1 MKRIIF
7 ILLLTLAV
15 NAVLIQTV
23 LTENDLFKNLIR
35 VGILGLSLF
44 FMVITKQRIYVSV
57 IFLLCISGILLLT
70 RGNSDQLTYIFIF
83 LFIHSFVLI
92 DSKRIEKYLLVS
104 SFASLALV
112 FVFLFLGI
120 TENTVLDFRNR
131 MTFGVAGVPFFYN
144 LVYGFFTLWVLYSQK
159 YYTKYKWLVILISL
173 GASTYFFQ
181 VTDVR
186 GGYFSFLAF
195 LALIFIVK
203 WTKKLSIARLI
214 VATIPVISI
223 GVALYIASLSNN
235 INMNLTLSLRPILL
249 ANFFESL
256 NWTDVLLST
265 SVKALDQVNIVDN
278 SYLHLLVGGGLIISL
293 FIGYLFYKAVL
304 NLYKHK
310 KYVEIAFI
318 ISTSLY
324 FNMESIMVR
333 VENMFIIYFW
343 YLIIKY
349 SITKVEVEPETVHEV
364 KQKRRLFKR
373 YKIVW

>member
-1 MKRIIF
+1 MKKFIF
-7 ILLLTLAV
+7 ILLLALSV
-15 NAVLIQTV
+15 NAVLIQTI
-23 LTENDLFKNLIR
+23 LTENELFKNIMR
-35 VGILGLSLF
+35 VGILGLALF
-44 FMVITKQRIYVSV
+44 FMLMTKQRIYVAV
-57 IFLLCISGILLLT
+57 IFLLCISGILLLI

-83 LFIHSFVLI
+83 LFIHSFVLM
-92 DSKRIEKYLLVS
+92 DVKKIEKYLLIS
-104 SFASLALV
+104 SFVSFALV
-112 FVFLFLGI
+112 FIFLFLGI

-144 LVYGFFTLWVLYSQK
+144 LVYGFFTLWVVYSQK
-159 YYTKYKWLVILISL
+159 YYTRFKWLVILISL
-173 GASTYFFQ
+173 GATTYFFL

-195 LALIFIVK
+195 VVLLFVVRI
-203 WTKKLSIARLI
+203 TRKLSLFRLA
-214 VATIPVISI
+214 VAFIPAISI
-223 GVALYIASLSNN
+223 GAAMYIASLSDN

-249 ANFFESL
+249 RNFFESVTWADIL
-256 NWTDVLLST
+256 FST
-265 SVKALDQVNIVDN
+265 SVKALDEVNIVDN
-278 SYLHLLVGGGLIISL
+278 SYLHLLVGGGVIVSL
-293 FIGYLFYKAVL
+293 FVGYLFFKAVL

-318 ISTSLY
+318 ISTCLY

-343 YLIIKY
+343 FLIFKY
-349 SITKVEVEPETVHEV
+349 SLTKVEAETETVTEA